1 MSDIVIPSDKFARL
15 YEKTVCGYA
24 ELIEGAFSLKEC
36 ERLYDCADQ
45 FDDTCREILE
55 INGDWMNDT
64 DFLWNE
70 YRGYIEAIDHYIDA
84 RSAAE
89 WLNEYYPK
97 AINEEAA

>member
-1 MSDIVIPSDKFARL
+1 MSCNYPAGMSRADLIHVGAIYDPDEPPTWF
-15 YEKTVCGYA
+15 E
-24 ELIEGAFSLKEC
+24 ELVN
-36 ERLYDCADQ
+36 D
-45 FDDTCREILE
+45 
-55 INGDWMNDT
+55 DWMNDA

-70 YRGYIEAIDHYIDA
+70 YRDYIAAIDHYIDA

>member
-1 MSDIVIPSDKFARL
+1 MSCNYPAGMSRADLIHVGAIYDPDEPPTWF
-15 YEKTVCGYA
+15 E
-24 ELIEGAFSLKEC
+24 ELVN
-36 ERLYDCADQ
+36 D
-45 FDDTCREILE
+45 
-55 INGDWMNDT
+55 DWMNDT

-89 WLNEYYPK
+89 WLKEYYPK